1 MMKKLAKLTALLA
14 VAALLFGAV
23 GCSDDDDDDIAVTG
37 VTLDKPT
44 ASVKVGGTVTLT
56 ATVAPA
62 NATNKTVT
70 WSSSNPSTATVND
83 GVVTGVAAGT
93 ATITVTTEDG
103 NKTAVCAVAVT
114 NDNTDGGGN
123 EGENQGGGD
132 NGVTTITINSDDY
145 KDEFIELGFGSTAA
159 PIAEDV
165 PIELESGVTLTLL
178 ALKSNMLGDKAKN
191 DPSFKL
197 HDSAGFI
204 IKNCAVKLSGI
215 KGNVKVTVDWRL
227 NGAKGENDRYMLMKV
242 GNNNVM
248 EKGNVDSNDGS
259 FNTEQPSLVDT
270 FDFGTEGGDIYIGAS
285 NELALRSIKI
295 ESAQ

>member
-1 MMKKLAKLTALLA
+1 MMKKLAKAALLA
-14 VAALLFGAV
+14 AATAFLLAGFPA
-23 GCSDDDDDDIAVTG
+23 CSSDDDDDVYITNPDDSDA
-37 VTLDKPT
+37 DKD
-44 ASVKVGGTVTLT
+44 SEGDK
-56 ATVAPA
+56 
-62 NATNKTVT
+62 
-70 WSSSNPSTATVND
+70 
-83 GVVTGVAAGT
+83 
-93 ATITVTTEDG
+93 TEDEG
-103 NKTAVCAVAVT
+103 GQADKDDESEGDKSDEEGDGEEEDSGEEDGDGEGEDDKEDDSDDDNKE
-114 NDNTDGGGN
+114 DDSDDN

-178 ALKSNMLGDKAKN
+178 ASNSAILGDKAKN
-191 DPSFKL
+191 APNFKL
-197 HDSAGFI
+197 HDTAGFI

-215 KGNVKVTVDWRL
+215 KGNVRVTVDWRL

-248 EKGNVDSNDGS
+248 EKGNVDSNVGS